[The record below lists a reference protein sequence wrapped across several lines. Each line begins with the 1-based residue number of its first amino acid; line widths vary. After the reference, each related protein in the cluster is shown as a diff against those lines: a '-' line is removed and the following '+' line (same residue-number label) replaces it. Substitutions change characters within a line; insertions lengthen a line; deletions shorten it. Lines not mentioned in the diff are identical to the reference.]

1 MSFISLSIIIE
12 KIYKE
17 NIKTDII
24 CLIKPQFECGK
35 EIANKYKGIILNKS
49 IHESIINN
57 MINVFNKYYFYLKAI
72 DYSPIKGGDGNI
84 EYIAYITNKDKNNI
98 NFDVSKLVNEAFK

>member
-1 MSFISLSIIIE
+1 
-12 KIYKE
+12 
-17 NIKTDII
+17 
-24 CLIKPQFECGK
+24 
-35 EIANKYKGIILNKS
+35 
-49 IHESIINN
+49 